1 MKETT
6 RRTVLAGATVM
17 LSAPFY
23 LSSAKASVS
32 KKHVVLVHGAW
43 HGAWAWQETIPLLT
57 QRELNVSALDLSGM
71 GTTAHLQSLDIGLHT
86 HGQDI
91 LNHLFF
97 FDIQDAVVVAHSYGG
112 GALSQ
117 ALAKDTEER
126 ISHGIF
132 LDAFRLGEGEAVA
145 DYQSQEVR
153 DGMLQSLSSGEYIPA
168 RPRDTWAEIWGMT
181 GPAADHAEPR
191 LRPMS
196 PNCFLEK
203 VEGDPFQGERRLTYM
218 RCMQNGNH
226 VFKEFHERSSKDN
239 RFDTA
244 EVDGHHNVMV
254 MNPQSMAEAIL
265 KAI

>member
-1 MKETT
+1 MKKIP
-6 RRTVLAGATVM
+6 RRTVLAGTAAA
-17 LSAPFY
+17 LSTPLY
-23 LSSAKASVS
+23 LSSAKATMG
-32 KKHVVLVHGAW
+32 KNHVVLVHGAW

-57 QRELNVSALDLSGM
+57 QRGLIVSALDLSGM
-71 GTTAHLQSLDIGLHT
+71 GTTAHLQALEIGLHT

-97 FDIQDAVVVAHSYGG
+97 YNIQNATVVAHSYGG

-117 ALAKDTEER
+117 ALASDTEKR
-126 ISHGIF
+126 ISHGIY
-132 LDAFRLGEGEAVA
+132 LDAFRLGQGEAVA
-145 DYQSQEVR
+145 DYQNQEIR
-153 DGMLQSLSSGEYIPA
+153 DGMHQALSLGEYIPP

-218 RCMQNGNH
+218 RCMQNDNR
-226 VFKEFHERSSKDN
+226 VFREFHEQSSRGD
-239 RFDTA
+239 RFETA

-254 MNPQSMAEAIL
+254 MDPPHMAEAIL
-265 KAI
+265 EAV